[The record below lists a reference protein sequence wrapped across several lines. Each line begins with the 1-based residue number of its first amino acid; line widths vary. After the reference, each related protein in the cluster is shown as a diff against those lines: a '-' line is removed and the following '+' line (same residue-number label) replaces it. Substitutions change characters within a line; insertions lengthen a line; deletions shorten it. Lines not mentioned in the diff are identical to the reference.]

1 MTQNADTNEPIRV
14 IIADDHVLYR
24 AGVKT
29 ALSAKKDVKVIAEAD
44 NGMHL
49 LNMVKTIEAD
59 VVLLDIQ
66 MPIMDGI
73 ATLPELKKQCPN
85 IKVIMLTMM
94 DDQSMIT
101 KLMELGANSYLTK
114 TSDSEII
121 YEAIKTCYEQEYY
134 FNQLTNKALLTNL
147 KQKNYPGPQKLMQME
162 AQLTDKEVTI
172 LRLMCEEK
180 STKEIAEVVE
190 LSPRTVEAIRDKLKV
205 KTGAKSTAGLIMY
218 AVKNNIL
225 DDAL

>member
-1 MTQNADTNEPIRV
+1 MPLNTTYTEPIKV
-14 IIADDHVLYR
+14 LIADDHVLYR

-29 ALSAKKDVKVIAEAD
+29 ALSTKKDIKVIAEAD

-49 LNMVKTIEAD
+49 INMLKMVQPD
-59 VVLLDIQ
+59 VILLDIQ
-66 MPIMDGI
+66 MPVMDGI
-73 ATLPELKKQCPN
+73 GALPEIKKNWPH
-85 IKVIMLTMM
+85 IRVIMLTMM
-94 DDQSMIT
+94 DDHSMIT
-101 KLMELGANSYLTK
+101 KLMELGANSYLSK

-134 FNQLTNKALLTNL
+134 FNTLTNKALLTNL
-147 KQKNYPGPQKLMQME
+147 KTRNTVTPQKIVQME
-162 AQLTDKEVTI
+162 ANLNDKDI
-172 LRLMCEEK
+172 LILKLMCEEK
-180 STKEIAEVVE
+180 STREIADIVD

-225 DDAL
+225 DEEV

>member
-1 MTQNADTNEPIRV
+1 MLNDNIAEPIKV

-29 ALSAKKDVKVIAEAD
+29 ALSSKKDIKIVAEAD

-49 LNMVKTIEAD
+49 LNMLRIIPVD
-59 VVLLDIQ
+59 VILLDIQ

-73 ATLPELKKQCPN
+73 TVLPEIKKLYPN
-85 IKVIMLTMM
+85 VRIIMLTMM
-94 DDQSMIT
+94 DDNSMIT
-101 KLMELGANSYLTK
+101 KLMEIGANSYLTK

-121 YEAIKTCYEQEYY
+121 YEAIKTCFEQEYY
-134 FNQLTNKALLTNL
+134 FNSLTNKALLTNL
-147 KQKNYPGPQKLMQME
+147 KQRNDITPQRLIQQE
-162 AQLTDKEVTI
+162 ANLNEKEI
-172 LRLMCEEK
+172 LILKLMCEEK
-180 STKEIAEVVE
+180 STKEIADLVE

-225 DDAL
+225 D

>member
-1 MTQNADTNEPIRV
+1 MKTENEDLIRV

-29 ALSAKKDVKVIAEAD
+29 ALSSKKDIKVIAEAD
-44 NGMHL
+44 NGSHL
-49 LNMVKTIEAD
+49 LNLLKGIVPD
-59 VVLLDIQ
+59 VILLDIQ

-73 ATLPELKKQCPN
+73 TALPEIKKLYPG
-85 IKVIMLTMM
+85 IKIIMLTMM

-121 YEAIKTCYEQEYY
+121 YEAIKTCHEHEFY
-134 FNQLTNKALLTNL
+134 FNSLTNKALLNNL
-147 KQKNYPGPQKLMQME
+147 RQKIPSSIKLQQE
-162 AQLTDKEVTI
+162 DASLTDKEITV

-180 STKEIAEVVE
+180 STREIAEAVE
-190 LSPRTVEAIRDKLKV
+190 LSPRTIEAIRDKLKM
-205 KTGAKSTAGLIMY
+205 KTGAKSTAGLIMF
-218 AVKNNIL
+218 AVKNKLL
-225 DDAL
+225 DQET

>member
-1 MTQNADTNEPIRV
+1 MKPEIKDPITV

-29 ALSAKKDVKVIAEAD
+29 ALSAKKDIKVIAEAD

-49 LNMVKTIEAD
+49 LNLIRSIPAD
-59 VVLLDIQ
+59 VILLDIE
-66 MPIMDGI
+66 MPVMNGI
-73 ATLPELKKQCPN
+73 DALKEIKNILPN
-85 IKVIMLTMM
+85 AKVIMLTFME
-94 DDQSMIT
+94 DQSMIT

-121 YEAIKTCYEQEYY
+121 YEAIKTCFQEEYY
-134 FNQLTNKALLTNL
+134 FNALTNQALLTNL
-147 KQKNYPGPQKLMQME
+147 KNRQGANIPTQLIPQEVVLN
-162 AQLTDKEVTI
+162 DKETTI

-180 STKEIAEVVE
+180 TTKEIADMVD
-190 LSPRTVEAIRDKLKV
+190 LSPRTVEAIRDKLKI

-218 AVKNNIL
+218 AVRHKII
-225 DDAL
+225 DEI

>member
-1 MTQNADTNEPIRV
+1 MDNEDLIKV

-29 ALSAKKDVKVIAEAD
+29 ALSSKKDIKIIAEAD
-44 NGMHL
+44 NGSHL
-49 LNMVKTIEAD
+49 LNLLKGIQPD
-59 VVLLDIQ
+59 VILLDIQ

-73 ATLPELKKQCPN
+73 ATLPEIKKLYPR
-85 IKVIMLTMM
+85 IKIIMLTMM

-121 YEAIKTCYEQEYY
+121 YEAIKTCHEHEFY
-134 FNQLTNKALLTNL
+134 FNSLTNKALLNNL
-147 KQKNYPGPQKLMQME
+147 RQKTPTSIKLQQE
-162 AQLTDKEVTI
+162 DATLSEKEVTV

-180 STKEIAEVVE
+180 STREIAEAVD
-190 LSPRTVEAIRDKLKV
+190 LSPRTIEAIRDKLKT
-205 KTGAKSTAGLIMY
+205 KTGAKSTAGLIMF
-218 AVKNNIL
+218 AVKNKLL
-225 DDAL
+225 DQES

>member
-1 MTQNADTNEPIRV
+1 MDTENEEVIRV

-29 ALSAKKDVKVIAEAD
+29 ALSSKKDIKIIAEAD
-44 NGMHL
+44 NGLHL
-49 LNMVKTIEAD
+49 LTLLKVITPD
-59 VVLLDIQ
+59 VILLDIQ

-73 ATLPELKKQCPN
+73 TTLPEIKKLYPG
-85 IKVIMLTMM
+85 IKIIMLTMM

-121 YEAIKTCYEQEYY
+121 YEAIKTCHEHEYY
-134 FNQLTNKALLTNL
+134 FNSLTNKALLNNL
-147 KQKNYPGPQKLMQME
+147 RQKTPSFIKLQQDD
-162 AQLTDKEVTI
+162 ATLSDKEITV

-180 STKEIAEVVE
+180 STREIAEAVE
-190 LSPRTVEAIRDKLKV
+190 LSPRTIEAIRDKLKT
-205 KTGAKSTAGLIMY
+205 KTGAKSTAGLIMF
-218 AVKNNIL
+218 AVKNKLL
-225 DDAL
+225 DQES

>member
-1 MTQNADTNEPIRV
+1 MVEPIKVV
-14 IIADDHVLYR
+14 ICDDHVLYR

-29 ALSAKKDVKVIAEAD
+29 ALSAKKDVKVVAEAD

-49 LNMVKTIEAD
+49 LHMLKMVPAD
-59 VVLLDIQ
+59 VILLDIQ

-73 ATLPELKKQCPN
+73 ATLPELKKAFPEV
-85 IKVIMLTMM
+85 KTIMLTMM
-94 DDQSMIT
+94 DDHSMIT

-121 YEAIKTCYEQEYY
+121 YEAIKTCFDQEYY
-134 FNQLTNKALLTNL
+134 FNTLTNKALLSNL
-147 KQKNYPGPQKLMQME
+147 KQRNMPMAQKAGQEE
-162 AQLTDKEVTI
+162 ARLNDKEVII
-172 LRLMCEEK
+172 LKLMCEEK

-218 AVKNNIL
+218 AVKNKLI
-225 DDAL
+225 DEETT

>member
-1 MTQNADTNEPIRV
+1 MNLNENISEPIKV

-29 ALSAKKDVKVIAEAD
+29 ALSAKKDVIVVAEAD

-49 LNMVKTIEAD
+49 LNMLKMIPVD
-59 VVLLDIQ
+59 VILLDIQ

-73 ATLPELKKQCPN
+73 AALPEIKKICPGVR
-85 IKVIMLTMM
+85 IIMLTMM
-94 DDQSMIT
+94 DDHSMIT
-101 KLMELGANSYLTK
+101 KLMEIGANSYLTK

-121 YEAIKTCYEQEYY
+121 YEAIKTVYDQEYY
-134 FNQLTNKALLTNL
+134 FNSLTNKALLTNL
-147 KQKNYPGPQKLMQME
+147 KQRNDEVPKRMMQQE
-162 AQLTDKEVTI
+162 AHLNDKETLI
-172 LRLMCEEK
+172 LKLMCEEK
-180 STKEIAEVVE
+180 STKEIADIVD

-218 AVKNNIL
+218 AVKNHIL
-225 DDAL
+225 DEEF

>member
-1 MTQNADTNEPIRV
+1 MNLNENISEPIKV

-29 ALSAKKDVKVIAEAD
+29 ALSAKKDVIVVAEAD

-49 LNMVKTIEAD
+49 LNMLKMIPVD
-59 VVLLDIQ
+59 VILLDIQ

-73 ATLPELKKQCPN
+73 AALPEIKKIFPN
-85 IKVIMLTMM
+85 VRIIMLTMM
-94 DDQSMIT
+94 DDHSMIT
-101 KLMELGANSYLTK
+101 KLMEIGANSYLTK

-121 YEAIKTCYEQEYY
+121 YEAIKTVYAQEYY
-134 FNQLTNKALLTNL
+134 FNSLTNKALLTNL
-147 KQKNYPGPQKLMQME
+147 KQRNDAGPKRMMQQE
-162 AQLTDKEVTI
+162 AHLNDKETLI
-172 LRLMCEEK
+172 LKLMCEEK
-180 STKEIAEVVE
+180 STKEIADIVD

-218 AVKNNIL
+218 AVKNHIL
-225 DDAL
+225 DEEF